1 MKVRLEEMLAARDRR
16 AGIQEEMLAG
26 GQGKCLACLTLNI
39 AGDVKRTRMSRMLFD
54 RGLSEMEKLGLRV
67 IEYREIDEKTGSEA
81 FWLLDEEAESIKEVL
96 ERIEEDE
103 SIGAARLFDFDVLTY
118 EGTPQKLSRKSGRKC
133 LLCDRPAVE
142 CARSRRHGLD
152 AVKKATDNKL
162 REFCADTLAAAAHD
176 ALIAELET
184 TPKPGLVD
192 MNNNGAHS
200 DMDIETMRRSADAL
214 QPYFKDAALLGMC
227 GCDMK
232 QLRARGI
239 EADRE
244 MLDVTGGVNTHKGM
258 VYSMGLLLA
267 GMGKVLSDKDEEDM
281 ISPYERAMENAAS
294 LAKEDVAGRDFGATK
309 EACEGF
315 PNAEYAAE
323 RLRCYSKNNE
333 IDDAAVF
340 ALIDS
345 MARLEDTN
353 IQRRGGDEGLAFVRE
368 EASRIAAMPEVDRLK
383 AAKELDNEMI
393 KKNLSP
399 GGSADMLALAFL
411 LDTWKRISHNL

>member
-1 MKVRLEEMLAARDRR
+1 MKVRLEEMLGARDRR
-16 AGIQEEMLAG
+16 AAIQEEMLAG
-26 GQGKCLACLTLNI
+26 GQGRCLACLTLNI

-54 RGLSEMEKLGLRV
+54 RGLSEMEKRGLRV

-81 FWLLDEEAESIKEVL
+81 FWLLDEEAESVKELL

-103 SIGAARLFDFDVLTY
+103 SIAAARLFDFDVLTY
-118 EGTPQKLSRKSGRKC
+118 DGAPIKLSRKAGRKC
-133 LLCDRPAVE
+133 LICERPAAE
-142 CARSRRHGLD
+142 CSRSRRHGLD
-152 AVKKATDNKL
+152 AVKEATDNML
-162 REFCADTLAAAAHD
+162 RNFCADTLAAAAHD

-200 DMDIETMRRSADAL
+200 DMDIDTLRRSADAL
-214 QPYFKDAALLGMC
+214 LPYFKDAALMGMS
-227 GCDMK
+227 GCSMK
-232 QLRARGI
+232 ELRARGI

-258 VYSMGLLLA
+258 VYSMGLLVS
-267 GMGKVLSDKDEEDM
+267 GMGRTLADESEAGAEN
-281 ISPYERAMENAAS
+281 IYEQAIKNAAD
-294 LAKEDVAGRDFGATK
+294 LARADIAGRDFGATK

-315 PNAEYAAE
+315 PNAVYSAE
-323 RLRCYSKNNE
+323 RLGIYKHRHEVNQ
-333 IDDAAVF
+333 AAAL

-345 MARLEDTN
+345 MARLDDTN
-353 IQRRGGDEGLAFVRE
+353 ILRRGGAEGLAFVRE
-368 EASRIAAMPEVDRLK
+368 EASRVAAMPEVDRLK
-383 AAKELDNEMI
+383 AAKELDDEMI
-393 KKNLSP
+393 KRNLSP